1 MSIQRRKYAS
11 LILPTALLVLLA
23 GLPAYVPSYTVILV
37 TNILMYVVMTL
48 SWVIFSGPTG
58 YISLAPAAFFG
69 VGVYASAIF
78 SSDLPLPIVILIGG
92 AASFC
97 LAYLVGSLTLRLRGM
112 YFTMFT
118 FGLVELVRNLVHWYE
133 VNITGTVGRLIVSED
148 TNTVFYAMATIF
160 LAVLITSYLIGRSR
174 FGLALQSIGESEEA
188 AAHTGI
194 NVNRVKAVTFA
205 VSAFFMGLAGATMC
219 MRWSYIDPTSAFNV
233 QYSFMPVLMAIFGG
247 VGHLYAPIAGATLFA
262 LLEEVLTTKFPY
274 YYMLIFGLT
283 MLAVILF
290 MPRGLEGMI
299 EKLRR
304 KRGLL
309 RRTRP
314 VREECG
320 ERYGKRRGREHR
332 HFG

>member
-1 MSIQRRKYAS
+1 MRKRS
-11 LILPTALLVLLA
+11 LIILIALLALLA
-23 GLPAYVPSYTVILV
+23 GLPAYVSTYTVILV

-48 SWVIFSGPTG
+48 SWAIFSGPTG

-69 VGVYASAIF
+69 VGVYASAIL
-78 SSDLPLPIVILIGG
+78 SADLPLPIVIIIGG
-92 AASFC
+92 VASFC

-133 VNITGTVGRLIVSED
+133 VNITGTVGRLIISED
-148 TNTVFYAMATIF
+148 TNIVFYAMATIF

-205 VSAFFMGLAGATMC
+205 VSAFFMGLSGATMC

-247 VGHLYAPIAGATLFA
+247 VGHLYAPIAGATIFS
-262 LLEEVLTTKFPY
+262 LLEEILTTKFPY

-290 MPRGLEGMI
+290 MPRGLEGVI
-299 EKLRR
+299 EKLRLRR
-304 KRGLL
+304 KR
-309 RRTRP
+309 TIRP
-314 VREECG
+314 AE
-320 ERYGKRRGREHR
+320 KT
-332 HFG
+332 